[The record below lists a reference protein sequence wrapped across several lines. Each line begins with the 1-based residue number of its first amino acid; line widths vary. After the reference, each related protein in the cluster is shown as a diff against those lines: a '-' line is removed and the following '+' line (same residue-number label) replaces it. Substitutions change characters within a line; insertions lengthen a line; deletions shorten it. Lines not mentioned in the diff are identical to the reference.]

1 MKSFIPITYKRG
13 LINTLLF
20 RYFNISSSYA
30 IFHAKI
36 EKFRQIMTKN
46 GYPEKFFD
54 KVVRSFLNKIFE
66 KAPTE
71 LIAPKRLVIFSL
83 PYTGLHSIQIR
94 KQIIKLFSPAYPHIQ
109 LRCIFRPVQRLS
121 SFFRFK
127 DRIPLGLR
135 SRVVYKFKCQCCD
148 ALYFGETI
156 RHLHTRISEHMGI
169 SACTGKPLSKPSFSN
184 ILSYHQSSGHPIDPD
199 DFSILTSCSS
209 TFELLLRESLLI
221 SKFQPSLNANLRSVP
236 LTLY

>member
-1 MKSFIPITYKRG
+1 MVILRS
-13 LINTLLF
+13 
-20 RYFNISSSYA
+20 
-30 IFHAKI
+30 
-36 EKFRQIMTKN
+36 
-46 GYPEKFFD
+46 FFD
-54 KVVRSFLNKIFE
+54 KVVRSFLNKIFK

-135 SRVVYKFKCQCCD
+135 SHVSSHVPVERRKIHAAISCRVDVAWGPRKRKR
-148 ALYFGETI
+148 GET
-156 RHLHTRISEHMGI
+156 
-169 SACTGKPLSKPSFSN
+169 
-184 ILSYHQSSGHPIDPD
+184 
-199 DFSILTSCSS
+199 
-209 TFELLLRESLLI
+209 
-221 SKFQPSLNANLRSVP
+221 
-236 LTLY
+236 LTLVHAVVFRHVDVAR

>member
-1 MKSFIPITYKRG
+1 
-13 LINTLLF
+13 
-20 RYFNISSSYA
+20 
-30 IFHAKI
+30 
-36 EKFRQIMTKN
+36 MTKN

-54 KVVRSFLNKIFE
+54 KIVRSFLNKIFE

-71 LIAPKRLVIFSL
+71 LIAPKRVVIFSL

-94 KQIIKLFSPAYPHIQ
+94 KQIIKLFSSAYPHIQ

-121 SFFRFK
+121 SFFQFK

-156 RHLHTRISEHMGI
+156 RHRSPFGTYGNFGLYWQTSLK
-169 SACTGKPLSKPSFSN
+169 TSFSN
-184 ILSYHQSSGHPIDPD
+184 ILSHHQSSGHPIDPD
-199 DFSILTSCSS
+199 DFPILTSCSS

-221 SKFQPSLNANLRSVP
+221 SKF
-236 LTLY
+236 

>member
-1 MKSFIPITYKRG
+1 MFRNARMKMANSFTEIQCITALTLKFIP
-13 LINTLLF
+13 
-20 RYFNISSSYA
+20 
-30 IFHAKI
+30 
-36 EKFRQIMTKN
+36 
-46 GYPEKFFD
+46 
-54 KVVRSFLNKIFE
+54 
-66 KAPTE
+66 
-71 LIAPKRLVIFSL
+71 L

-94 KQIIKLFSPAYPHIQ
+94 KQIIKLFSSAYPHIQ

-135 SRVVYKFKCQCCD
+135 SRVVYKFKCQSCD

-156 RHLHTRISEHMGI
+156 RHHHTRILEHMGI

-184 ILSYHQSSGHPIDPD
+184 ILSHHQSSGHPIDPD
-199 DFSILTSCSS
+199 DFSILTSCAS
-209 TFELLLRESLLI
+209 TFELFLRESLLI

-236 LTLY
+236 LTSY

>member
-1 MKSFIPITYKRG
+1 
-13 LINTLLF
+13 
-20 RYFNISSSYA
+20 
-30 IFHAKI
+30 
-36 EKFRQIMTKN
+36 MTKN

-54 KVVRSFLNKIFE
+54 KVVRFRKIFE

-109 LRCIFRPVQRLS
+109 LQCIFRPVQRLS
-121 SFFRFK
+121 TFF
-127 DRIPLGLR
+127 RIPLGLR

-156 RHLHTRISEHMGI
+156 RHLHIAHFGTYGNF
-169 SACTGKPLSKPSFSN
+169 GL
-184 ILSYHQSSGHPIDPD
+184 YWQ
-199 DFSILTSCSS
+199 TSLK
-209 TFELLLRESLLI
+209 TFLL
-221 SKFQPSLNANLRSVP
+221 
-236 LTLY
+236 